1 LKYFNN
7 LVLKQTSFKMASK
20 YALRKNNYKVN
31 LKTKIMKEINV
42 CMDKIDEINKN
53 NNTDIA
59 AKIIHVRR
67 MYLLFNKNI
76 DLFDSNMKML
86 DIVYKIIDL
95 TSITIVEYIE
105 ELLRLPP
112 ATTEFNHT
120 PSTMLRMSTARSKNP
135 TKSLRTCK
143 STLLQ
148 FDKFKKY
155 YKNYYKNYWA
165 NITDALNTK
174 TCEDMTREILQYI
187 H

>member
-1 LKYFNN
+1 MKYFNN
-7 LVLKQTSFKMASK
+7 LFCKQISFKMASK

-31 LKTKIMKEINV
+31 LKTKIMKEIKV

-86 DIVYKIIDL
+86 DIVYKIIDP

-105 ELLRLPP
+105 E
-112 ATTEFNHT
+112 
-120 PSTMLRMSTARSKNP
+120 NP
-135 TKSLRTCK
+135 TKSLKTCK
-143 STLLQ
+143 SALLQ

-155 YKNYYKNYWA
+155 YKNYLA

>member
-1 LKYFNN
+1 MKYFNN
-7 LVLKQTSFKMASK
+7 LVFKQSSFKMASK

-59 AKIIHVRR
+59 SKIIHVRR
-67 MYLLFNKNI
+67 IYLLFNKNI
-76 DLFDSNMKML
+76 DLFDSNMKLL

-105 ELLRLPP
+105 E
-112 ATTEFNHT
+112 
-120 PSTMLRMSTARSKNP
+120 NP

-143 STLLQ
+143 SALLQ

-187 H
+187 R

>member
-1 LKYFNN
+1 MKYFNN
-7 LVLKQTSFKMASK
+7 LVCKQASFKMASK

-105 ELLRLPP
+105 E
-112 ATTEFNHT
+112 
-120 PSTMLRMSTARSKNP
+120 NP
-135 TKSLRTCK
+135 TKSLKTCK
-143 STLLQ
+143 SALLQ

-187 H
+187 CCEP

>member
-1 LKYFNN
+1 
-7 LVLKQTSFKMASK
+7 MASK
-20 YALRKNNYKVN
+20 YVLRKNNYKVN

-53 NNTDIA
+53 NTTDIA
-59 AKIIHVRR
+59 SKIINVRR
-67 MYLLFNKNI
+67 IYLLFNKNI
-76 DLFDSNMKML
+76 DLFDSNMKLL
-86 DIVYKIIDL
+86 DIVYKIMDL

-105 ELLRLPP
+105 E
-112 ATTEFNHT
+112 
-120 PSTMLRMSTARSKNP
+120 NP

-143 STLLQ
+143 SALLQ

-187 H
+187 CCVP